1 MKKHLFGLF
10 NFESNACLFYITG
23 YPLQIFKKKF
33 LLNNSVMLYFMMFD
47 YMLESVLSEIMDT
60 PSVYRCALLPILLTL
75 FSKKYKNSE
84 SNVNNILMIVA
95 KRLKNSARLY
105 SFLLC
110 KISHWSKSTKSEGLG
125 SHSPPCTLTGGQRG
139 QRGAEVAPTP

>member
-1 MKKHLFGLF
+1 
-10 NFESNACLFYITG
+10 
-23 YPLQIFKKKF
+23 
-33 LLNNSVMLYFMMFD
+33 MMFD
-47 YMLESVLSEIMDT
+47 HMLESVL
-60 PSVYRCALLPILLTL
+60 SVYRCALLQILLTL

-110 KISHWSKSTKSEGLG
+110 KISHWSKSTESEGLG
-125 SHSPPCTLTGGQRG
+125 SHSPPPAL
-139 QRGAEVAPTP
+139 

>member
-47 YMLESVLSEIMDT
+47 YMLASVLSRDNGHSICLQMCSFANFADIVFKEI
-60 PSVYRCALLPILLTL
+60 
-75 FSKKYKNSE
+75 
-84 SNVNNILMIVA
+84 
-95 KRLKNSARLY
+95 
-105 SFLLC
+105 
-110 KISHWSKSTKSEGLG
+110 
-125 SHSPPCTLTGGQRG
+125 
-139 QRGAEVAPTP
+139 